1 MTDIA
6 DLIDLAANDPD
17 LLSGIVADDQLET
30 VLGMT
35 GASQREIAETLGA
48 RIAHAHSG
56 KQ

>member
-6 DLIDLAANDPD
+6 ELIDRAANEPE
-17 LLSGIVADDQLET
+17 LLSGLGAADQLKT

-35 GASQREIAETLGA
+35 GSSRREIAETLRA
-48 RIAHAHSG
+48 RIAHAHDG